1 MIMIEIAEEMWL
13 QNLVFQILRILVS
26 KSAGKKI
33 EGVFA
38 GKDGKIC

>member
-13 QNLVFQILRILVS
+13 QNLVFQILKILVS
-26 KSAGKKI
+26 KLAGKKV